1 VIESGSKIL
10 SAIIWFPFIGAL
22 ILMLLPKSV
31 AKFAKP
37 MALGVSLVTLF
48 GAYQLIQ
55 TFKPGT
61 FHFQFGERFD
71 WLPALGITYSVGL
84 DGMSLW
90 MFALTALLGVFAVLV
105 GDAKV
110 DRPASFFALV
120 LALETTMLGVFAA
133 LDLVLFYTFFELSLA
148 PVALLILGWGSQ
160 GSEVEARKKAAI
172 RYFAALFAGSILML
186 VGIVLLSQLQ
196 LQATGKLSFHLLDI
210 QASVAN
216 GTLWAKAMGLQAPIF
231 WTFALAF
238 LVKSPGVPFHSWL
251 TSTYRHAPI
260 AALVGGVV
268 IKLGTYGLFRFCLPL
283 FPDVIGD
290 AVPTLMLIGA
300 VGIIYGG
307 IVAAGQQGVNKLMAF
322 ATVSHVG
329 FVVVG
334 LFSLTANGVA
344 GAAFQQFSLGL
355 VGAATFVLLSFLYQ
369 RKGTQDL
376 SSFGALKRQMPYF
389 ATLFLVVM
397 LANLGLPFTIGFVGE
412 FQALMGAFQAS
423 VEGINGLQVGVA
435 AVAGFGV
442 VLSAVYML
450 YMFQKLF
457 YGKAEEGSE
466 PLNDLNAGELV
477 IGGILVAML
486 IGFGVAPSRVQQDM
500 DLSLQ
505 ATRLMAI
512 NAVNERP
519 IWSELDH
526 EITSGETAGAPGS
539 LVSIEDRVAASV
551 GTAQGNGSPISAPK
565 LHPTKDDLKKAVEQT
580 ELQASAEGVNPAQ

>member
-1 VIESGSKIL
+1 MIESGSKIL

-22 ILMLLPKSV
+22 ILMLLPKTV

-37 MALGVSLVTLF
+37 MALGVSLVTLL
-48 GAYQLIQ
+48 GAFQLVQ
-55 TFKPGT
+55 TFKAGT

-71 WLPALGITYSVGL
+71 WMPALGISYSVGL

-105 GDAKV
+105 GDSKV
-110 DRPASFFALV
+110 ERPASFFALI

-160 GSEVEARKKAAI
+160 GSEVEARKKASI

-196 LQATGKLSFHLLDI
+196 LQASGKLSFHLLDI

-231 WTFALAF
+231 WAFALAF

-283 FPDVIGD
+283 FPDVIGT

-307 IVAAGQQGVNKLMAF
+307 IVAAGQQGANKLMAF

-334 LFSLTANGVA
+334 LFSLTSNGVA
-344 GAAFQQFSLGL
+344 GAAFQQFNLGL

-389 ATLFLVVM
+389 ATLFLLVM
-397 LANLGLPFTIGFVGE
+397 LANVGLPGTSGFVGE
-412 FQALMGAFQAS
+412 FLALMGAFQAS

-435 AVAGFGV
+435 AIAGFGV

-466 PLNDLNAGELV
+466 PIKDLTAGELV
-477 IGGILVAML
+477 TGGILVGLL
-486 IGFGVAPSRVQQDM
+486 IVFGIAPGRVQRDM
-500 DLSLQ
+500 DVSLQ

-519 IWSELDH
+519 IWAELDH
-526 EITSGETAGAPGS
+526 EITSGENALAPGS
-539 LVSIEDRVAASV
+539 LVILEDRAIATV
-551 GTAQGNGSPISAPK
+551 GARQVDGSLISAPK
-565 LHPTKDDLKKAVEQT
+565 LHPTQKDLERAVEQN
-580 ELQASAEGVNPAQ
+580 ELQATSEGADSTQ